1 MISGCLIWTGW
12 LWCRVTIIISRWE
25 RWCWC
30 CYNIMISF
38 HLLMSQRHTIWALI
52 ASHTRRGAHLS
63 SSYMLYISTH
73 RFYIVLKNELHT
85 GGFVVVDIF
94 ITHMCSVS
102 LVERRIKPVWSRIK
116 RKSIGWKR
124 LLRKQ
129 SYTNPYIYTFIWS
142 QTCIWSLA
150 LTHALVNRARSC
162 DVYAKSMSQHNSWGL
177 WDLRYTRPSKVGER
191 FALFFEWEIYG
202 LLLKSSCIRI

>member
-1 MISGCLIWTGW
+1 
-12 LWCRVTIIISRWE
+12 
-25 RWCWC
+25 
-30 CYNIMISF
+30 
-38 HLLMSQRHTIWALI
+38 MSVARDSLI

-63 SSYMLYISTH
+63 SSYIVCYIF
-73 RFYIVLKNELHT
+73 RYIVFISFWRMSCIL
-85 GGFVVVDIF
+85 VVLLLLLLFFF

-142 QTCIWSLA
+142 QTCIWCLA
-150 LTHALVNRARSC
+150 LTHALVNRARLWWCLCEINEPTQQLGAVGSKI
-162 DVYAKSMSQHNSWGL
+162 YEAKQGWREVRVVFRVRNIRSFVEIELHQNINVVENS
-177 WDLRYTRPSKVGER
+177 
-191 FALFFEWEIYG
+191 
-202 LLLKSSCIRI
+202 

>member
-1 MISGCLIWTGW
+1 
-12 LWCRVTIIISRWE
+12 
-25 RWCWC
+25 
-30 CYNIMISF
+30 
-38 HLLMSQRHTIWALI
+38 
-52 ASHTRRGAHLS
+52 
-63 SSYMLYISTH
+63 MLYISIH

-142 QTCIWSLA
+142 QTCIWCLA
-150 LTHALVNRARSC
+150 LTHALVNRARLWWCLCEINEPTQQLGAVGSKI
-162 DVYAKSMSQHNSWGL
+162 YEAKQGWREVRVVFRVRNILSFVEIELHQNINVVENS
-177 WDLRYTRPSKVGER
+177 
-191 FALFFEWEIYG
+191 
-202 LLLKSSCIRI
+202 